1 MGVFEIP
8 MQEEIRAMSNIT
20 KSTLNSKSP
29 EDRRLSPTA
38 LRAAVE
44 EHCQSLLDVVESAA
58 ESDADEEP
66 VSFGEFEQSVCTEL
80 WTLGALLLRLFL
92 ELTERSVRQR
102 LGRRVVRDGHT
113 FKRHGAKARS
123 LKTLFS
129 VIRYWRTYMYRTNG
143 GGGYYPV
150 DSKLGL
156 TGDRFSFNLLM
167 LSARLACMLSFAKA
181 RETLQLFVPSAPS
194 TEVMEQAVLGLGRYT
209 QDFFEQAPPPD
220 VDGPDGEVLVI
231 MVDSKGIPTAT
242 AQELQRRRGPRTP
255 RQGSPSRR
263 HRGRQKR
270 HLYGSKPKRKPGDKS
285 KNAKMGTMVVMY
297 TLHREGDRL
306 VGPRNIFRYASMAPK
321 RHAFDVALREAK
333 KRGFQPDDKGL
344 FNNGDRQ
351 IQIVIDG
358 DPNLRDYAAE
368 YFPDVV
374 PTLDLIH
381 LLEYVWSAG
390 NALSK
395 YRGQEMDAWYDLQK
409 HRIFGGDIDDLIKE
423 LCDGLD
429 KLPRSGPGTK
439 GRRKTL
445 ESAIEYITKR
455 KEMLHYKRLID
466 EDLELATG
474 AVEGAIK
481 HVMAKRFD
489 SGGMRWI
496 RQRAEALLQLRCIEI
511 NGQWDDF
518 ASFVHQEIGKEQQS
532 SIARIQQSEPEELP
546 QLQELAA

>member
-1 MGVFEIP
+1 
-8 MQEEIRAMSNIT
+8 MQEEIRAMSTIT

-29 EDRRLSPTA
+29 EDQRQSPTE
-38 LRAAVE
+38 LRCAVK
-44 EHCQSLLDVVESAA
+44 EHCQSLLRVVE
-58 ESDADEEP
+58 DAVDCDTRDET
-66 VSFGEFEQSVCTEL
+66 VSFREFEKTLRTEL
-80 WTLGALLLRLFL
+80 WALGALLVRLFL

-102 LGRRVVRDGHT
+102 LGSRMVCDGHI
-113 FKRHGAKARS
+113 FKRHAAKDRA
-123 LKTLFS
+123 LKTLFG
-129 VIRYWRTYMYRTNG
+129 VIRYWRTYMYRVGG

-150 DSKLGL
+150 DSALGL

-209 QDFFEQAPPPD
+209 QDFFEQAPPPQA
-220 VDGPDGEVLVI
+220 DGPDGDVLVI

-242 AQELQRRRGPRTP
+242 DQELKRRRGPRCP
-255 RQGSPSRR
+255 RQGSASRR

-270 HLYGSKPKRKPGDKS
+270 LLYGSKPRRKQGDKS
-285 KNAKMGTMVVMY
+285 KNAKMGTMLVMY
-297 TLHREGDRL
+297 TLRRENDKL
-306 VGPRNIFRYASMAPK
+306 VGPLNIFRYASMAPK
-321 RHAFDVALREAK
+321 RHAFDIALREAT

-344 FNNGDRQ
+344 FNRGGRQ

-358 DPNLRDYAAE
+358 DPNLRNYAAE

-374 PTLDLIH
+374 PTLDLMH

-395 YRGQEMDAWYDLQK
+395 YRGQEMHIWYELQK

-423 LCDGLD
+423 LRDGL
-429 KLPRSGPGTK
+429 KKVPKSGPGTK
-439 GRRKTL
+439 GRRETL
-445 ESAIEYITKR
+445 GSAIEYIIKR

-511 NGQWDDF
+511 NGQWGDF
-518 ASFVHQEIGKEQQS
+518 ANFVHQEIAHEQQS
-532 SIARIQQSEPEELP
+532 GIARIQQTDPEELP